1 MDSRVARLVALAE
14 SAIRLALEELGM
26 AGLSR
31 LPPLLSA
38 VARLRR
44 LQAALR
50 LAGRLF
56 GHARR

>member
-1 MDSRVARLVALAE
+1 
-14 SAIRLALEELGM
+14 M